1 MKLDSIN
8 KYAVRFEVLRNN
20 AVYKEI
26 YAADHSAEVRYIESS
41 ELKTSFNGLFYG
53 YSKDINFL
61 SDKLRPIV
69 TINDIDYPVGVYI
82 ITTDQFLHSD
92 GITIHKL
99 EGYSLLYLAKQK
111 KIEERLSFSAGENY
125 ITKIVLLLN
134 QCGLTEIIA
143 DDSELTFAT
152 DREDW
157 EVGTPILDIAN
168 ELLREINYNEAWVDL
183 YGTVRLSKYQRP
195 SLSTIKHAYSAGE
208 YSMIEPNYTKNT
220 DRYGKSNVF
229 RVVCDSPDLKTPMVA
244 ISENDSENS
253 PFSTVNI
260 GRVLYTENVENIPSQ
275 AALQAYADRL
285 RDKSLQENEDV
296 EFFTA
301 PVPEHNAFD
310 TVAIDNGD
318 IAGIYTETEWRL
330 QLAPGN
336 SMYHKARRIYA
347 E

>member
-8 KYAVRFEVLRNN
+8 KYAIRFEVLRGN
-20 AVYKEI
+20 AVFQEI
-26 YAADHSAEVRYIESS
+26 YAVDNSVEVQFIESS
-41 ELKTSFNGLFYG
+41 ELKTSFRGVFFS

-82 ITTDQFLHSD
+82 ITTDQFSQSAGLTTHQ
-92 GITIHKL
+92 L

-125 ITKIVLLLN
+125 ITRIVMLLN
-134 QCGLTEIIA
+134 QCGLSEIIA
-143 DDSELTFAT
+143 DDSDLAFAT

-157 EVGTPILDIAN
+157 EIGTPILDIVN

-183 YGTVRLSKYQRP
+183 YGTVRLNKYQRP

-208 YSMIEPNYTKNT
+208 YSLIESNYTKST

-229 RVVCDSPDLKTPMVA
+229 RVVCDSPDLSTPMVA
-244 ISENDSENS
+244 ISENNSENS
-253 PFSTVNI
+253 PFSTVHI
-260 GRVLYTENVENIPSQ
+260 GRVLYTENVDNIPSQ
-275 AALQAYADRL
+275 DALQAYADRL
-285 RDKSLQENEDV
+285 RDKSLQENEDI
-296 EFFTA
+296 EFYTA
-301 PVPEHNAFD
+301 PVPEHNAYD

-330 QLAPGN
+330 QLSPGQ
-336 SMYHKARRIYA
+336 SMYHKARRVYA